1 MYNPRRCY
9 MKVTINGQARTFEQP
24 LTIAELLAQLEVH
37 PLRVAIEVNE
47 QLVRRAD
54 FAATQIR
61 EGDRIEVVT
70 FVGGG

>member
-1 MYNPRRCY
+1 

-54 FAATQIR
+54 FAATRIQ

>member
-1 MYNPRRCY
+1 MQ
-9 MKVTINGQARTFEQP
+9 VTINGQARTFEQP

>member
-1 MYNPRRCY
+1 M
-9 MKVTINGQARTFEQP
+9 
-24 LTIAELLAQLEVH
+24 
-37 PLRVAIEVNE
+37 NE

-54 FAATQIR
+54 FAATRIQ

>member
-1 MYNPRRCY
+1 M
-9 MKVTINGQARTFEQP
+9 
-24 LTIAELLAQLEVH
+24 
-37 PLRVAIEVNE
+37 NE

>member
-1 MYNPRRCY
+1 